1 MKKQTTT
8 DFSTIR
14 DLFTDFHRQKED
26 KKKLLEETMKAVQKI
41 FKADGVTLWT
51 IEEKTQFMKIE
62 AASGLSLSSLSKAL

>member
-26 KKKLLEETMKAVQKI
+26 KKKAVRRDDEGGAKDI
-41 FKADGVTLWT
+41 
-51 IEEKTQFMKIE
+51 
-62 AASGLSLSSLSKAL
+62 